1 MLVGVLFRCMLVVLG
16 GMQMMPMRHLRVMR
30 GLFVIASLVVF
41 CRLAMVFGG
50 MLVVLRGF
58 LMMFMNVV
66 TVHDVL
72 TVHRPLPGSLL
83 RVGKPNIVRFDETFA
98 KHICQ

>member
-30 GLFVIASLVVF
+30 CLFVIASLVVF

-72 TVHRPLPGSLL
+72 TVHRSLPGSSL
-83 RVGKPNIVRFDETFA
+83 RVGKPNIVQFDETFA